1 MDAKEALERLYPAMQ
16 DAHVQRSKFYAPR
29 GPVKTEADADNDLD
43 LEALAVLRAV
53 VDERDALKAEVE
65 RLQVQLA
72 GCSTAALGWNEKSA
86 KQGDYGWSAPYQDVL
101 DLRQRCEK
109 AEAELAA
116 ARPLLDAAKN
126 TEHITDEYG
135 SSAWRGITEL
145 KREALAYRAGRDK

>member
-1 MDAKEALERLYPAMQ
+1 VRVFHTEGGEVMDAKEALE
-16 DAHVQRSKFYAPR
+16 YARIALWSTR
-29 GPVKTEADADNDLD
+29 GVEAFA
-43 LEALAVLRAV
+43 ALSAV

-116 ARPLLDAAKN
+116 ARPLLKEIEEAV
-126 TEHITDEYG
+126 EDELDLTLQ
-135 SSAWRGITEL
+135 SMRVWEA
-145 KREALAYRAGRDK
+145 ALAYRAGRAK

>member
-53 VDERDALKAEVE
+53 VDDRDALKAEVE

-116 ARPLLDAAKN
+116 ARPLLKEIEEAV
-126 TEHITDEYG
+126 EDELDLTLQ
-135 SSAWRGITEL
+135 SMRVWEA
-145 KREALAYRAGRDK
+145 ALAYRSGRDK

>member
-1 MDAKEALERLYPAMQ
+1 MDAKEALFHLKESCYCA
-16 DAHVQRSKFYAPR
+16 ACA
-29 GPVKTEADADNDLD
+29 
-43 LEALAVLRAV
+43 EALTALRSV

-109 AEAELAA
+109 AEAELE
-116 ARPLLDAAKN
+116 RVRELSRDL
-126 TEHITDEYG
+126 
-135 SSAWRGITEL
+135 AWE
-145 KREALAYRAGRDK
+145 RDNK